1 MYAGLAASIVAIV
14 FTGVAFGRYSHAS
27 DVAKAAGASV
37 RADAQN
43 SMAGIVAISLIADV
57 LGLACWIVIAV
68 ACRRGRGWARVFG
81 TVLFVIYTVVMLLVV
96 ARTHDD
102 PGARFTTLV
111 TWLLGLAATIP
122 LYTAPARNFFQAW
135 RNR

>member
-1 MYAGLAASIVAIV
+1 MYGGLAASIVAII

-43 SMAGIVAISLIADV
+43 SMAGIVAISLIADI

-68 ACRRGRGWARVFG
+68 ACRRGRGWGRVFG
-81 TVLFVIYTVVMLLVV
+81 TVLLGVNTVIMLIVLIG
-96 ARTHDD
+96 THND
-102 PGARFTTLV
+102 PGARFTTLL
-111 TWLLGLAATIP
+111 TWALGLAATIP